1 MADDVRTIDDDYPLD
16 EVHAE
21 ELPELVEV
29 KINDAVWLG
38 LCFGFGFCIALT
50 LYGILAFFVFFT
62 FVKQL
67 MML

>member
-1 MADDVRTIDDDYPLD
+1 MDDDVRTIDDDYPLD

-38 LCFGFGFCIALT
+38 LCFGFGLGLALIF
-50 LYGILAFFVFFT
+50 YGLIGLFVVKVILIEM
-62 FVKQL
+62 L
-67 MML
+67 MP